1 MRLYTN
7 KRIIL
12 LQNMK
17 TIINLYIPYTIDT
30 IELNKF
36 VNSIERVFTD
46 VCFSLT
52 AHYFF
57 KM

>member
-17 TIINLYIPYTIDT
+17 TIINLYIPCTIDT
-30 IELNKF
+30 IELIEF
-36 VNSIERVFTD
+36 VNSIVFTN
-46 VCFSLT
+46 VSFSLT